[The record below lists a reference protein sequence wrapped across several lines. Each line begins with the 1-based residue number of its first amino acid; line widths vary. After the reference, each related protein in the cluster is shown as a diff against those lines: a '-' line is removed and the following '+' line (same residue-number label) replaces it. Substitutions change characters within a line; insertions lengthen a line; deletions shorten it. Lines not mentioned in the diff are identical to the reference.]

1 VILEY
6 REDIVSNFEGTIVD
20 IETIGKFDNRYRY
33 SNDSR
38 EYQYILQVMFGYI
51 DRRHLHILY
60 VRDKAEIGELNEY
73 VAGLL
78 ANLDRPL
85 YAFNTSFE
93 RAVLFH
99 GLGQELR
106 FGGELQGER
115 FEPKWRAV
123 TNLGISNYDD
133 PFFDKGI
140 MCMQAWECGR
150 LDQAVA
156 HNRACLL
163 KERDI
168 LLRRGFREP
177 DELLLVS

>member
-1 VILEY
+1 MSE
-6 REDIVSNFEGTIVD
+6 R
-20 IETIGKFDNRYRY
+20 
-33 SNDSR
+33 
-38 EYQYILQVMFGYI
+38 
-51 DRRHLHILY
+51 
-60 VRDKAEIGELNEY
+60 
-73 VAGLL
+73 VAGLVGTL
-78 ANLDRPL
+78 RRPL
-85 YAFNTSFE
+85 YAFNTCFE

-115 FEPKWRAV
+115 FEPKSRAV
-123 TNLGISNYDD
+123 AALGIPNHDD

-140 MCMQAWECGR
+140 LCMQAWECGR
-150 LDQAVA
+150 FGQAVA

-177 DELLLVS
+177 DELTLVS